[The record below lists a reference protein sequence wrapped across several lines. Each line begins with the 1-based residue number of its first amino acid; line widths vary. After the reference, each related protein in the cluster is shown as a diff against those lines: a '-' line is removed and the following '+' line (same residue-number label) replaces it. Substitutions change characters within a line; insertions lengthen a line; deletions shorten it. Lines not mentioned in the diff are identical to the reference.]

1 MRELRYAARIL
12 AARPGLTLIAG
23 GLLAV
28 SIGGGTLLF
37 TAFESVWLRPL
48 PVRHPEQLVR
58 MVQKTPQLGT
68 RSYFPYAYYRA
79 LREHSTTLSV
89 VFGEAE
95 SLEAMSQP
103 APAEQVRVR
112 VVTPE
117 FFNALGAAA
126 LYGRELVPDDARVQP
141 GAIPAVLS
149 YGFWQRRFHGDPAA
163 VGRSIVIAGHRFAI
177 AGIMPRSFNGI
188 SIDNTPDI
196 RVPERALAVLAPAS
210 GLNRIEDAGFELAG
224 RLRSDVSRERA
235 QAECAA
241 IWRPT
246 TDFWNP
252 SQPSLDPLERGVGVL
267 RDKYGDALRLLT
279 ISAGLLLLMV
289 CANVAGLLLAGAAA
303 RRSEMA
309 VRLAMGATRVRLARL
324 MLTESFLLVGV
335 AAAGGWLLAWMA
347 APLLMR
353 ALPPI
358 RDAAT
363 TPLALSLDL
372 TPDTRLV
379 TMAIA
384 AALLTAGL
392 AGIVPALS
400 ASRTNLDA
408 VLRGVRAS
416 QVWRG
421 RTALLVSQVALCT
434 LLLAGAGLLVRTFQ
448 QLQSLAAGFDRDRI
462 VTFTADPRLSGYRE
476 AQAKALWQAL
486 AARVRDLPGVTS
498 AAAAARPLM
507 RGSGFKTTVVPA
519 GRTASRADFLNTS
532 TNSISPEYFDT
543 MGMRI
548 HEGRGFTPEDPSD
561 AKPTR
566 VVVNQAFARRFFPS
580 VNPVGQRFGIGI
592 NVAAAPTHEIV
603 GVVSDAK
610 YRSLR
615 EPMTPTFYTRGESG
629 FTVLLVRTRTAPE
642 SVIQPVRRVL
652 AALDPTLLF
661 TEIHT
666 LAEEVDASAAPER
679 LTATLAAIF
688 GSFAALLAAAGLYG
702 LLALAVEQRRRE
714 IGIRMA
720 LGARPSDVGGMLARQ
735 AGALVAAGLVTGL
748 GAALLAGRWA
758 RPLLYGVGPWDPL
771 SLALAAVLVSVASA
785 AATAIPAARATRVQ
799 PATALRE
806 Q

>member
-1 MRELRYAARIL
+1 
-12 AARPGLTLIAG
+12 
-23 GLLAV
+23 
-28 SIGGGTLLF
+28 
-37 TAFESVWLRPL
+37 
-48 PVRHPEQLVR
+48 
-58 MVQKTPQLGT
+58 
-68 RSYFPYAYYRA
+68 
-79 LREHSTTLSV
+79 
-89 VFGEAE
+89 
-95 SLEAMSQP
+95 
-103 APAEQVRVR
+103 
-112 VVTPE
+112 
-117 FFNALGAAA
+117 
-126 LYGRELVPDDARVQP
+126 
-141 GAIPAVLS
+141 
-149 YGFWQRRFHGDPAA
+149 
-163 VGRSIVIAGHRFAI
+163 
-177 AGIMPRSFNGI
+177 
-188 SIDNTPDI
+188 
-196 RVPERALAVLAPAS
+196 
-210 GLNRIEDAGFELAG
+210 
-224 RLRSDVSRERA
+224 
-235 QAECAA
+235 
-241 IWRPT
+241 
-246 TDFWNP
+246 
-252 SQPSLDPLERGVGVL
+252 
-267 RDKYGDALRLLT
+267 
-279 ISAGLLLLMV
+279 
-289 CANVAGLLLAGAAA
+289 
-303 RRSEMA
+303 
-309 VRLAMGATRVRLARL
+309 
-324 MLTESFLLVGV
+324 
-335 AAAGGWLLAWMA
+335 
-347 APLLMR
+347 
-353 ALPPI
+353 
-358 RDAAT
+358 
-363 TPLALSLDL
+363 
-372 TPDTRLV
+372 
-379 TMAIA
+379 
-384 AALLTAGL
+384 
-392 AGIVPALS
+392 
-400 ASRTNLDA
+400 
-408 VLRGVRAS
+408 
-416 QVWRG
+416 
-421 RTALLVSQVALCT
+421 
-434 LLLAGAGLLVRTFQ
+434 
-448 QLQSLAAGFDRDRI
+448 
-462 VTFTADPRLSGYRE
+462 
-476 AQAKALWQAL
+476 
-486 AARVRDLPGVTS
+486 
-498 AAAAARPLM
+498 M